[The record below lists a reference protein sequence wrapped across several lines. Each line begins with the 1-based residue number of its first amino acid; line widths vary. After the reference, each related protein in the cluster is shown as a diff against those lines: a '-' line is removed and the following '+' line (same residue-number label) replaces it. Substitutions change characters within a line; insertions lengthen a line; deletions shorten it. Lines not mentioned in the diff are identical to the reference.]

1 MENKKTNQESIL
13 QLILTNH
20 DLANSLQELND
31 SVHMKVSKKEFTKK
45 DKLYC
50 EIITNYISW
59 VLLGMNPR
67 RVFKNKFDE
76 AEFPKEYTEFVY
88 PFEKLLGI
96 HGDIEDEKLEQQ
108 EIVKY

>member
-1 MENKKTNQESIL
+1 MENKKINQESIL

-20 DLANSLQELND
+20 ELANCLQ
-31 SVHMKVSKKEFTKK
+31 
-45 DKLYC
+45 

-59 VLLGMNPR
+59 VLLGMKPR
-67 RVFKNKFDE
+67 SVFKNKFDE

-96 HGDIEDEKLEQQ
+96 HGDTEDEKLEQQ
-108 EIVKY
+108 GIVKY